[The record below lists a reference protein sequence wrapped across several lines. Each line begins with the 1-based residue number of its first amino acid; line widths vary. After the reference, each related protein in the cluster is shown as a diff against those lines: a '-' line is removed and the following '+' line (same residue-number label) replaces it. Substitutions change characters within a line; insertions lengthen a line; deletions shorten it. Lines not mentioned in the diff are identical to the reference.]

1 MFRQIITTS
10 ENMLHLQLPDELVG
24 KKIEIIV
31 FALDSVVARQ
41 PEKEVKRTME
51 EARIFYKNHA
61 VDFGTLEKWDRNEL
75 Y

>member
-1 MFRQIITTS
+1 MLRQIIIPPQNTVVL
-10 ENMLHLQLPDELVG
+10 NLPDELVG
-24 KKIEIIV
+24 KRIEIIA